1 MRVIENN
8 TMGNS
13 DPNNPN
19 GEEFNANLLVHALLE
34 QNRLREEQMDKIIN
48 KLMDQR
54 TVTQQS
60 SPMLPIISQ
69 TVPVFNGETGNTDV
83 AKEWLNALKAVAL
96 INKWS
101 DTCILETGRSHL
113 DGSARNRYLS
123 HMSELDSFAKFT
135 TAFEETFTSQEIV
148 TETWKRM
155 NERVQKRDETVFA
168 YFHDKVRMCKRLGL
182 SAI

>member
-1 MRVIENN
+1 
-8 TMGNS
+8 MGNS

-19 GEEFNANLLVHALLE
+19 GEEFNENQLVLTLLE

-60 SPMLPIISQ
+60 SPMLLIISQ
-69 TVPVFNGETGNTDV
+69 TVFNGKTGDTDV

-96 INKWS
+96 MNKWS

-113 DGSARNRYLS
+113 DGAARNWYLS
-123 HMSELDSFAKFT
+123 HMNELDSFAKFT
-135 TAFEETFTSQEIV
+135 TAFEETFTSQESV
-148 TETWKRM
+148 TDTGKRM
-155 NERVQKRDETVFA
+155 NGRVQKRDETVFA
-168 YFHDKVRMCKRLGL
+168 YFHERR
-182 SAI
+182 SAPEQPNPQK